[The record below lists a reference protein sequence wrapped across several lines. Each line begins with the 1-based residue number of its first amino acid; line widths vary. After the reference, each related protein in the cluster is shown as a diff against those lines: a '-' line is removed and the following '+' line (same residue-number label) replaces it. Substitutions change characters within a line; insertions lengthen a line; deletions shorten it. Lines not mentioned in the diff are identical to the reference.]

1 MAVSTE
7 ERINLGTLQQT
18 DPFIKCIK
26 ANAKHV
32 TLYTFKAD
40 SNEWVS
46 SYRQYLLLYLL
57 SY

>member
-1 MAVSTE
+1 MAVSAE
-7 ERINLGTLQQT
+7 ERMNLATLQQT

-40 SNEWVS
+40 TNEWVTTN
-46 SYRQYLLLYLL
+46 LLTPTI
-57 SY
+57 

>member
-1 MAVSTE
+1 MATE
-7 ERINLGTLQQT
+7 ERINLATLQQT

-40 SNEWVS
+40 TNEWVS
-46 SYRQYLLLYLL
+46 SIFLPK
-57 SY
+57 